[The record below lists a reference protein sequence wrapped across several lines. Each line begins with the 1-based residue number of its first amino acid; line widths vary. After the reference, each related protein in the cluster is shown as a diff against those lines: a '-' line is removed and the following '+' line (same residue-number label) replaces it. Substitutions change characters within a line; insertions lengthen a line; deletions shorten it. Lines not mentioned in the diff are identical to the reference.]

1 MATKRCWIGGNF
13 KVGRERGTQST
24 ARRVEDLA
32 TPPQSACDF
41 PCSPHLTPCAAPR
54 RSASLRCRSL
64 RCASQA
70 AATKAV
76 AMAQVAVLNGMG
88 ELPAA
93 AEVVVAPSALH
104 VESVRAAL
112 RPEVGVALQD
122 VHSAPKLGAYTGSHS
137 VEQAV
142 ELGLGWALAGHSE
155 RRTIWHETDA
165 EVAAKTKALL
175 AAGLQCVVCIGETL
189 AEREAGKTMEV
200 CVRQLQAVADG
211 ALAEPAAW
219 ARVVLAYEPVWAIG
233 TGKVATKEQAQE
245 VHAQLR
251 AWVAAYKGAGA
262 EAAKALRI
270 VYGGSVTA
278 ASAPSLIAEA
288 DIDGFLVGGAS
299 LKPEFVAIVQSV
311 SAKPAAA

>member
-1 MATKRCWIGGNF
+1 
-13 KVGRERGTQST
+13 
-24 ARRVEDLA
+24 
-32 TPPQSACDF
+32 
-41 PCSPHLTPCAAPR
+41 
-54 RSASLRCRSL
+54 
-64 RCASQA
+64 
-70 AATKAV
+70 
-76 AMAQVAVLNGMG
+76 MAQVAMLNGMG

-104 VESVRAAL
+104 VESVKAAL
-112 RPEVGVALQD
+112 RPEVAVALQD
-122 VHSAPKLGAYTGSHS
+122 VHVAAKLGAYTGSHC
-137 VEQAV
+137 VEQAK

-155 RRTIWHETDA
+155 RRTIWHESDA
-165 EVAAKTKALL
+165 DVAAKTKALL
-175 AAGLQCVVCIGETL
+175 DAGLQCVVCIGETL
-189 AEREAGKTMEV
+189 TEREAGKTMEV

-211 ALAEPAAW
+211 ALADPAAW

-233 TGKVATKEQAQE
+233 TGKVASKEQAQE

-299 LKPEFVAIVQSV
+299 LKPEFAQIVQSV

>member
-1 MATKRCWIGGNF
+1 MRDFLVRAT
-13 KVGRERGTQST
+13 SSP
-24 ARRVEDLA
+24 L
-32 TPPQSACDF
+32 
-41 PCSPHLTPCAAPR
+41 SPH
-54 RSASLRCRSL
+54 RSL
-64 RCASQA
+64 ASSRQA

-76 AMAQVAVLNGMG
+76 AHAQVALLNGMG

-104 VESVRAAL
+104 AEGVRAAL

-122 VHSAPKLGAYTGSHS
+122 VHSAPKLGAFTGSHC
-137 VEQAV
+137 VEQAK

-155 RRTIWHETDA
+155 RRTIWKESDA
-165 EVAAKTKALL
+165 EVAAKCKVLL
-175 AAGLQCVVCIGETL
+175 EAGLQCVVCIGETL
-189 AEREAGKTMEV
+189 AEREAGQTMEV
-200 CVRQLQAVADG
+200 CVRQLQAVAEG
-211 ALAEPAAW
+211 ALADPAAW
-219 ARVVLAYEPVWAIG
+219 ARIVLAYEPVWAIG

-251 AWVAAYKGAGA
+251 AWVAARAGAGA
-262 EAAKALRI
+262 EAARALRI

-299 LKPEFVAIVQSV
+299 LKAEFADIIKSV
-311 SAKPAAA
+311 EHKKPAAA